1 MANIGTLD
9 QMLQDMKSGVYDYT
23 KDGECSNC
31 GACCSD
37 FLPVSENEVNA
48 IRKYVEKHG
57 VKEHRHTPPTMQP
70 VQDFTCPFRNDLERK
85 CDIYLVRPAICRDFR
100 CDKPKKEIW
109 ANKKMYHGKYS
120 VVNMRETF
128 FGKGDAE

>member
-1 MANIGTLD
+1 MANIGTID
-9 QMLQDMKSGVYDYT
+9 QMIQDMKSGVYDYT

-37 FLPVSENEVNA
+37 FLPVSESEVNA
-48 IRKYVEKHG
+48 IRKYVAKHG

-70 VQDFTCPFRNDLERK
+70 AQDFTCPFRNDLERK
-85 CDIYLVRPAICRDFR
+85 CDIYPVRPAICRDFR

-109 ANKKMYHGKYS
+109 ANKRMYHGKYN

-128 FGKGDAE
+128 FGKGDAG